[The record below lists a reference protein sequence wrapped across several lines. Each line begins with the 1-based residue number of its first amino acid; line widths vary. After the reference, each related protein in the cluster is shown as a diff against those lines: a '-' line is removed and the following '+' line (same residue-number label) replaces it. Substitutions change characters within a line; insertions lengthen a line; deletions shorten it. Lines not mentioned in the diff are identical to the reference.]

1 MATTTRAP
9 PRSSPLARGRR
20 ERRLAPATTGSAGAG
35 DSEVVVG
42 AVLEPTSLNLIT
54 QAGAALDQ
62 VLLDNV
68 YETLLTATAEGDVE
82 GGLTDLPEISD
93 DGLTYTFTIPE
104 GVTFHSGAPLMAAD
118 VVWSL
123 GRAAG

>member
-1 MATTTRAP
+1 MWR
-9 PRSSPLARGRR
+9 RRR
-20 ERRLAPATTGSAGAG
+20 ELRHGRHRWHGADGNVVWRLATTGSAGAG

-68 YETLLTATAEGDVE
+68 YETLLTATA
-82 GGLTDLPEISD
+82 
-93 DGLTYTFTIPE
+93 
-104 GVTFHSGAPLMAAD
+104 
-118 VVWSL
+118 
-123 GRAAG
+123 RR